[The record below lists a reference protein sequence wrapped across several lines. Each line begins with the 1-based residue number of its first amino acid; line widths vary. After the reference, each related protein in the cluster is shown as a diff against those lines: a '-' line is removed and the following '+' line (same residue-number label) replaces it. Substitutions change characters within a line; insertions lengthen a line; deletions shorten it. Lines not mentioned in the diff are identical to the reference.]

1 MVENKSLL
9 ILFRSESTF
18 FAGSGAEIIRR
29 NSLWSL
35 MVKFPWGMVV
45 ITQAA
50 LSHFEYQLGWYRGLL
65 PSPLS
70 RGRSFFYLII
80 KIHQEDL
87 ILEQQLSQIKSE
99 AMAAIKAAENL
110 TVLNEQRVKYLG
122 KKGSL
127 TAILRGMGKLPA
139 EDRPR
144 IGQLV
149 NDVRKELETVLD
161 EQQSALK
168 KAELANRLASEKID
182 VTLSGR
188 RQEIGHLH
196 PLTLTLNKLKT
207 IFKSMGYSIAEGPQI
222 ETDYFNFE
230 ALNLPKDHPARDMQ
244 DSFYITED
252 ILMRTQTSPVQA
264 RTMQS
269 HEPNSPIRIIAP
281 GRVYR
286 RDDYDAT
293 HSPMFTQVEG
303 LCIDKDIRFSD
314 LKGTLTTAMRQVFG
328 KDLEL
333 RFRPSFF
340 PFTEPSAEV
349 DISCVMCHGKGC
361 RVCKG
366 TGWLEVLGAGMVHPH
381 VLEMSGYD
389 PKQVSGFAFGMGVER
404 IAMLSY
410 GIEDLRLFFDNDLR
424 FLKQF

>member
-1 MVENKSLL
+1 MEQEL
-9 ILFRSESTF
+9 I
-18 FAGSGAEIIRR
+18 
-29 NSLWSL
+29 
-35 MVKFPWGMVV
+35 
-45 ITQAA
+45 
-50 LSHFEYQLGWYRGLL
+50 
-65 PSPLS
+65 
-70 RGRSFFYLII
+70 
-80 KIHQEDL
+80 
-87 ILEQQLSQIKSE
+87 QIKE
-99 AMAAIKAAENL
+99 KALAAIKAADDL
-110 TVLNEQRVKYLG
+110 TVLNEQRVRYLG

-127 TAILRGMGKLPA
+127 TAILRGMGKLAP
-139 EDRPR
+139 EERPR

-149 NDVRKELETVLD
+149 NKVRADIESLIEEKQT
-161 EQQSALK
+161 ALK
-168 KAELANRLASEKID
+168 ARELSDRLATEKID
-182 VTLSGR
+182 VTLPGR
-188 RQEIGHLH
+188 KRELGHFH
-196 PLTLTLNKLKT
+196 PLTLTLNKLKD
-207 IFKSMGYSIAEGPQI
+207 IFRSMGYSIAEGPQI

-244 DSFYITED
+244 DSFYITDE

-269 HEPNSPIRIIAP
+269 HEPNSPIKIIAP

-303 LCIDKDIRFSD
+303 LCIDENIKFSD
-314 LKGTLTTAMRQVFG
+314 LKGTLTMAMQQLFND
-328 KDLEL
+328 DLKL

-366 TGWLEVLGAGMVHPH
+366 TGWLEILGAGMVHPH

-389 PKQVSGFAFGMGVER
+389 PQKVSGFAFGLGVER
-404 IAMLSY
+404 VAMLAY

-424 FLKQF
+424 FLKQFC